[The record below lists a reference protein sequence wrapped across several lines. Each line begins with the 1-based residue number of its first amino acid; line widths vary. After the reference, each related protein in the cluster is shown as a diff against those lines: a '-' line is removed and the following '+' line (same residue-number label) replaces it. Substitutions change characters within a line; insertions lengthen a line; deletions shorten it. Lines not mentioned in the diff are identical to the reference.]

1 MQYKTVKNDENNNS
15 EKQCVGR
22 ALAGA
27 RRRDVHL
34 HGCTRR
40 EIARDRRHFPRAA
53 AHLHVHRHA
62 CWAQVAYPHRIPKG
76 ERTEAQEAQL
86 MELLELVGI
95 GYLVERWQK
104 GMEVGESGAISREE
118 S

>member
-1 MQYKTVKNDENNNS
+1 
-15 EKQCVGR
+15 
-22 ALAGA
+22 
-27 RRRDVHL
+27 
-34 HGCTRR
+34 
-40 EIARDRRHFPRAA
+40 
-53 AHLHVHRHA
+53 
-62 CWAQVAYPHRIPKG
+62 
-76 ERTEAQEAQL
+76 